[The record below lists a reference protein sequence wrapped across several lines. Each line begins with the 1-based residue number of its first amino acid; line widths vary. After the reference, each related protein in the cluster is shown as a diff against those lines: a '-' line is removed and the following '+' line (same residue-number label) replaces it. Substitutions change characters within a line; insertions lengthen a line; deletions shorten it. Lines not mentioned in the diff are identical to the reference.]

1 MSGLAV
7 EALGYAAAV
16 VTNISVYP
24 QAYEV
29 WMVVENGDAE
39 KLASL
44 SLTMFIL
51 QGTGCTMWLVFGLI
65 RGIWPVVAGS
75 TMTILPS
82 VYIISAVWSNR
93 PRAQDHPSPPPQDT
107 SEIIVATGT
116 NYICDQYSSGF
127 SSPKE

>member
-1 MSGLAV
+1 MSNLAV
-7 EALGYAAAV
+7 ESLGYAAAV

-29 WMVVENGDAE
+29 WLVVENGDSE

-44 SLTMFIL
+44 SLTMFVL
-51 QGTGCTMWLVFGLI
+51 QGTGCAMWLVFGLM

-82 VYIISAVWSNR
+82 AYIIFSVWNNR
-93 PRAQDHPSPPPQDT
+93 PRVQEHPVPPPPDT

-116 NYICDQYSSGF
+116 NYICDSYSSGF